1 MASTEQSRVSVTQ
14 NTAPSSCLAPA
25 QEMSELMSAVTI
37 LATVQPDWGFKL
49 ELQTKVKRRLVSI
62 VSYSRPSHMI
72 SLPISHL
79 LSVGSM
85 SIKCLNDVL
94 NVKALVG
101 TFN

>member
-1 MASTEQSRVSVTQ
+1 MASAEQSRVSVTQ
-14 NTAPSSCLAPA
+14 NTDPSSCTGNVRAN
-25 QEMSELMSAVTI
+25 VTI